1 MKFCAGMGRL
11 TSNSRLNVAGDLDHN
26 ANIGIFKQNCYH
38 CGINTIVHNCNNWH
52 PTPQIMT
59 TILMG
64 L

>member
-26 ANIGIFKQNCYH
+26 ADIGIFKQNCYH
-38 CGINTIVHNCNNWH
+38 CGINTIVIILHL
-52 PTPQIMT
+52 TPQIMT
-59 TILMG
+59 TMLMG